1 MPYIIDGH
9 NLIPHVGLHLDSLDD
24 ELELVRLLQEYGRVS
39 RRQMEVYFDNAPAG
53 QPATRKFGGVT
64 AHFVRRPQI
73 ADEAIRLRI
82 ARLAK
87 TARNWTVVSTD
98 RRVQAEARTAKARV
112 LSSEEFARQV
122 RGTLH
127 ASPSSRGKNELGEQ
141 EVEEWLELFR
151 KRR

>member
-1 MPYIIDGH
+1 
-9 NLIPHVGLHLDSLDD
+9 VGLHLDSLDD
-24 ELELVRLLQEYGRVS
+24 ELELVRFLQEYSRVS
-39 RRQMEVYFDNAPAG
+39 RRQVEVYFDNAPAG

-98 RRVQAEARTAKARV
+98 RRVQAEARAAKARV

-122 RGTLH
+122 RLALQNRP
-127 ASPSSRGKNELGEQ
+127 ASTDGKAMNEQ
-141 EVEEWLELFR
+141 ELNDWLELFA